1 MSLNLPKVQ
10 HRRDLIVVGVVAVG
24 VVAAAA
30 AAVAVCGRGGASPR
44 RRRRRSR
51 GPCRRTRSAASFDS
65 GPGSPS
71 CAAGREW

>member
-10 HRRDLIVVGVVAVG
+10 HRRDLIVVGAVAVG
-24 VVAAAA
+24 VVVAAAA
-30 AAVAVCGRGGASPR
+30 AACGRGGACPR
-44 RRRRRSR
+44 QRRRRSR

-65 GPGSPS
+65 GPGSPF